1 MGISAH
7 VAPKE
12 AMMNRWVGVL
22 WADVGWEHLGM
33 SMKVTKTTSGETP
46 FTVCRERRE
55 TWTRSLKNTN
65 IYGTDD
71 ISLN

>member
-22 WADVGWEHLGM
+22 QADVGWEHLGM
-33 SMKVTKTTSGETP
+33 SMKVTKTTSGVTL

-55 TWTRSLKNTN
+55 NLDKIPEKHQYLWDR
-65 IYGTDD
+65 
-71 ISLN
+71 

>member
-33 SMKVTKTTSGETP
+33 SMKVTKTTSGVTP

-55 TWTRSLKNTN
+55 KTQINKSNVT
-65 IYGTDD
+65 TDTVK
-71 ISLN
+71 